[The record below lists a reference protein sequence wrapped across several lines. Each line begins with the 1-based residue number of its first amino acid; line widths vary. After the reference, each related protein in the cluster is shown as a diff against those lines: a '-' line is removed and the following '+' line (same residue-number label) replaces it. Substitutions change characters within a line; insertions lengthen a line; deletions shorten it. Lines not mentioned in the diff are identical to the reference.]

1 MSKYNFNH
9 KWENIDCQIMSDSL
23 SSVKNFIHFY
33 IACTPQKIWLTWRE
47 GIKDDSRRVDGPVPV
62 NVEHPENSHDHYTS
76 SQG

>member
-33 IACTPQKIWLTWRE
+33 IAPPPKKYDL
-47 GIKDDSRRVDGPVPV
+47 
-62 NVEHPENSHDHYTS
+62 HDVKA
-76 SQG
+76 

>member
-33 IACTPQKIWLTWRE
+33 IAPPPKIWLTWRE
-47 GIKDDSRRVDGPVPV
+47 GIKDNSRRVDGPVPV
-62 NVEHPENSHDHYTS
+62 NVEHPKNSHDHYTS